1 MPEPIRMP
9 DLGTTVDQI
18 KLVRWLK
25 TEGDRVERGEPIC
38 EVETDKAASE
48 LESAAQGILL
58 RRLVPEGEEIEQ
70 GTVIAYVGTPGER
83 VADPDPDPEA
93 QHPTAGAAQAPRR
106 TANRAGVPPLLR
118 NLARQHGVDLERVAG
133 TGPGGRIT
141 RQDVLRARGQASP
154 PGGEPLSANQV
165 AVARRVQRSHQQIPP
180 ISLTARIDM
189 TAVLALRRGIDK
201 KSGRKV
207 SFDAFFVRAA
217 AAAMADFPPFRS
229 QLAEERLVESEEC
242 RVGIAIDVDQK
253 LFVPVIRNAHL
264 KSVSDI
270 DGEVRSLAEKG
281 DAGHLTPE
289 ELSGATLT
297 VSNLGMFPV
306 VAFQAIIPPNQVAVL
321 AVGAIEDTPVVR
333 GGCLVFPPLC
343 AVTLTVDHRVINGRE
358 AARFLA
364 RLKEL
369 MESA

>member
-1 MPEPIRMP
+1 MPDPIRMP
-9 DLGTTVDQI
+9 DLGTAVDQT
-18 KLVRWLK
+18 KWVRRLE
-25 TEGDRVERGEPIC
+25 TEGDQAERGEPIC
-38 EVETDKAASE
+38 AVETDKAASE

-70 GTVIAYVGTPGER
+70 GRVIAYVGAPGEC
-83 VADPDPDPEA
+83 VADPEPDPEE
-93 QHPTAGAAQAPRR
+93 QHPPSVAARAPRR
-106 TANRAGVPPLLR
+106 TADGAGVPP
-118 NLARQHGVDLERVAG
+118 
-133 TGPGGRIT
+133 
-141 RQDVLRARGQASP
+141 
-154 PGGEPLSANQV
+154 
-165 AVARRVQRSHQQIPP
+165 P
-180 ISLTARIDM
+180 IRLTARIDM
-189 TAVLALRRGIDK
+189 TAVLALRRRIDK

-270 DGEVRSLAEKG
+270 DGEVRSLTEKG